1 MASEHSIQ
9 QRIMLAMSRL
19 GAKIFRINTG
29 TGWVGT
35 LVDKTPKSI
44 TLNNPRILHAGMCKG
59 GSDLVGILPVT
70 ITPDMVSQKIG
81 VFIAIEV
88 KAEKGRATADQ
99 LAFIKMV
106 NDTGGIGFIARS
118 EDDAKK
124 IVDSYLT
131 CGKI

>member
-1 MASEHSIQ
+1 
-9 QRIMLAMSRL
+9 MSRL

-35 LVDKTPKSI
+35 LVAKTPKSI
-44 TLNNPRILHAGMCKG
+44 TLNNPRPLHAGMCKG

-70 ITPDMVSQKIG
+70 ITPEMCGTVIG

-106 NDTGGIGFIARS
+106 NDNGGIGFIARS
-118 EDDAKK
+118 EDEVKK